1 MTHIID
7 MINKYG
13 FPITAAAGMAYLVYY
28 VWKWATTDI
37 KPILSESNVVLIAL
51 IDRVRL
57 LDNDLIRLTQKV
69 NVALELRGKYIERER
84 VRIEEEEDAKSL
96 ED

>member
-1 MTHIID
+1 MEHVVD

-28 VWKWATTDI
+28 VWRWATSAI
-37 KPILSESNVVLIAL
+37 KPVLSETNTVLIAL

-84 VRIEEEEDAKSL
+84 VRTEEEEDAKSL

>member
-1 MTHIID
+1 MEHIVD

-28 VWKWATTDI
+28 VWRWATTDI
-37 KPILSESNVVLIAL
+37 KPILSESNIVLIAL

-84 VRIEEEEDAKSL
+84 VRIEEEADAKSL

>member
-1 MTHIID
+1 MEHVVD
-7 MINKYG
+7 MINRYG

-28 VWKWATTDI
+28 VWTWATIEI
-37 KPILSESNVVLIAL
+37 KPVLSETNAVLIAL

-69 NVALELRGKYIERER
+69 NVALELRGKVIERER
-84 VRIEEEEDAKSL
+84 VHNEENEL
-96 ED
+96 

>member
-1 MTHIID
+1 MEHVVE

-28 VWKWATTDI
+28 VWRWATTDI
-37 KPILSESNVVLIAL
+37 KPILSESNSVLIAL

>member
-1 MTHIID
+1 MEHIVD

-28 VWKWATTDI
+28 VWRWATTDI
-37 KPILSESNVVLIAL
+37 KPILSESNIVLIAL